1 MLNDNECSNITE
13 LTDVLY
19 KWQGELGHE
28 KGIDRLWLVDKGD
41 RIMVYGLQL
50 KTGTPK
56 LKMTCGKIVTQ
67 RSKTKCSDVD
77 DTTIA
82 GVLVKAERGFVDILL
97 GLRAAFPGKVFELE
111 AFYIFTTKDAADGI
125 EKFRISYPDYEE
137 NFTLAPDLSQ
147 RLNEEAKSVAAATN
161 YSFQWT
167 LHYGVAWLSEVLPA
181 RVHNLMNLTY

>member
-1 MLNDNECSNITE
+1 MLNDKECSDIIE
-13 LTDVLY
+13 LTDVLF

-28 KGIDRLWLVDKGD
+28 KGIDRLWLIDKGD
-41 RIMVYGLQL
+41 CIMVYGLQL
-50 KTGTPK
+50 KTGMPN
-56 LKMTCGKIVTQ
+56 LKMTCGKIATQ
-67 RSKTKCSDVD
+67 RSKTKCSDMD

-97 GLRAAFPGKVFELE
+97 GLRAAFPGNVFELG

-125 EKFRISYPDYEE
+125 ENFRNSYPDYEE
-137 NFTLAPDLSQ
+137 KITLAADLSQ
-147 RLNEEAKSVAAATN
+147 RLNEEAQSVVVATS

-181 RVHNLMNLTY
+181 RVHNLMNLT